1 MLTHA
6 QRMELEAA
14 FRRFDI
20 DGNGSIDSTEL
31 QTVMQQLGS
40 AANEQTEELLNSMD
54 LDKNGRV
61 EWNEFALLMADR
73 WIRQDGQTDIEMAMT
88 LFLSES
94 GQGVLDLKKMRELL
108 CTTGE
113 APLSEEEFDQI
124 AEMAD
129 PEGSGKVRSETFKA
143 LPCWLPPM
151 RGRPTV
157 LSRREDTR
165 ALSVSPSETTRHK
178 GTSRIAPAS
187 VEGVAGDMPA
197 VQAQPANAKMA
208 GERAPEA
215 EAEQK
220 KAQEVGEEETQEKE
234 AQGAHEEEEEAYAET
249 SEAAETEAAETE
261 AAEAMPSASLE
272 DVMALLQQAEGHTVA
287 VGRLK
292 KPQGPSGL
300 KVAVEELTTQEVAS
314 QHKLA

>member
-124 AEMAD
+124 AAMAD
-129 PEGSGKVRSETFKA
+129 PEGWERCDRRPSKRCRAGSSNARAADGLVTE
-143 LPCWLPPM
+143 
-151 RGRPTV
+151 GR
-157 LSRREDTR
+157 
-165 ALSVSPSETTRHK
+165 H
-178 GTSRIAPAS
+178 
-187 VEGVAGDMPA
+187 
-197 VQAQPANAKMA
+197 
-208 GERAPEA
+208 
-215 EAEQK
+215 
-220 KAQEVGEEETQEKE
+220 
-234 AQGAHEEEEEAYAET
+234 
-249 SEAAETEAAETE
+249 
-261 AAEAMPSASLE
+261 ASLKRITE
-272 DVMALLQQAEGHTVA
+272 RNH
-287 VGRLK
+287 
-292 KPQGPSGL
+292 
-300 KVAVEELTTQEVAS
+300 AS
-314 QHKLA
+314 QGNLKDSSGQRRRGGGRHASSAGAARKCEDGGGESARGGGRAEEGSGGGRGGDTGKGGTGGT